1 MPREE
6 TVTDR
11 DRGRATD
18 RARATDSGRTP
29 DGARTPDRDRAYT
42 ADRELERKGRRM
54 GHSGSWFVVVGLLI
68 AIPGIVL
75 VLIDHGWSI
84 GVGVAILLIASVPS
98 AIGVGLLVSAAVSR
112 WAARRKL
119 FA

>member
-1 MPREE
+1 MAFTNPNP
-6 TVTDR
+6 TAAPPNNDR
-11 DRGRATD
+11 DPA
-18 RARATDSGRTP
+18 AV
-29 DGARTPDRDRAYT
+29 

-54 GHSGSWFVVVGLLI
+54 GHSASRFFLVALAI

-75 VLIDHGWSI
+75 LLIDHGWSI
-84 GVGVAILLIASVPS
+84 GFGIAVLLIASIPLV
-98 AIGVGLLVSAAVSR
+98 IGLGLLVSGVVSR